1 MRESLF
7 KPETAEKFIKRINQL
22 TPQSQ
27 AQWGKMNVGQMLTHV
42 QKPFE
47 IASGALVPKVSPII
61 RFLFGKRARRQIM
74 EQPEFKRNIP
84 TFREAMITDEHEF
97 EVEKKKLIE
106 AIQNFQMKGPEGIT
120 KAPHPFFGP
129 LTIEEWDVLQTKH
142 LDHHLRQFWV

>member
-1 MRESLF
+1 MDSLF
-7 KPETAEKFIKRINQL
+7 KAETAQKFIDRINHL

-42 QKPFE
+42 QKPFD
-47 IASGALVPKVSPII
+47 IASGSLVPKVNPII

-106 AIQNFQMKGPEGIT
+106 AILNFQQKGPEGIT

-129 LTIEEWDVLQTKH
+129 LTIQEWDVLQNKH